1 MEPFFCKTKLE
12 KRIVRVIVRLRAVN
26 GSGKEHVDI
35 VCSKQQINF
44 TWSSKSGIKEKTGKG
59 KLL

>member
-26 GSGKEHVDI
+26 GNGKNTI
-35 VCSKQQINF
+35 GK
-44 TWSSKSGIKEKTGKG
+44 KEKIK
-59 KLL
+59 